1 MARSRE
7 DRFEDP
13 GTFPGGG
20 SRFVAASFSDVDDAV
35 GAAREL
41 EERGYDRDQI
51 SVFMSSATREG
62 YIHTHP
68 GVVGD
73 SPSPKAVVVDSV
85 ELEKD
90 RKTLEGAG
98 AGGLVGGGLGAV
110 GAALV
115 AAGTT
120 LIVPGLGLAVAGPIA
135 AALAGAGAGAAAG
148 GLVGALVGSGM
159 SEYRAHQF
167 EKDVKDG
174 HVIVGATA
182 RTEAEL
188 SDLNEQMKAL
198 GGKPISEDKV

>member
-1 MARSRE
+1 MARSRD
-7 DRFEDP
+7 DRFEFDA
-13 GTFPGGG
+13 GIFPDGG

-35 GAAREL
+35 EAAREL
-41 EERGYDRDQI
+41 EERGYNPNQI

-68 GVVGD
+68 DIVGD
-73 SPSPKAVVVDSV
+73 RPKTIVVENV

-90 RKTLEGAG
+90 RKTLAGAG

-110 GAALV
+110 GAALA
-115 AAGTT
+115 AAGTA
-120 LIVPGLGLAVAGPIA
+120 LVVPGLGLAVAGPIA

-167 EKDVKDG
+167 EKDVKEG
-174 HVIVGATA
+174 NVIVGASA
-182 RTEAEL
+182 RTEAER
-188 SDLNEQMKAL
+188 SDLNDQMKAL
-198 GGKPISEDKV
+198 GGHPISEDKI